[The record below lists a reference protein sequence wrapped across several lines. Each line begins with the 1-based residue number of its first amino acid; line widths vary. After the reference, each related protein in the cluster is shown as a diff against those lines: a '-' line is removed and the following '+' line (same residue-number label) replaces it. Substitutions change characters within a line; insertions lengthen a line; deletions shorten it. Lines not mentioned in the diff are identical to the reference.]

1 MVALPVCVLLAL
13 CPAVRPMTLLPRF
26 DLSPV
31 LGFPFHADD
40 DLQALDSGDDHE
52 NNDLP
57 QRLAATVLAAL
68 ESSQCL
74 ERAVCL
80 LGVGEVV
87 AGSYGG
93 RMALALAALFADETS
108 ERLLAAVSN
117 VAERRDPT
125 RCEDIPC
132 GAE

>member
-1 MVALPVCVLLAL
+1 MVCLRLCVLLAL
-13 CPAVRPMTLLPRF
+13 CPAVLSMALLPQY

-31 LGFPFHADD
+31 LGFPFHVDD
-40 DLQALDSGDDHE
+40 DLQVLDDDQK
-52 NNDLP
+52 NTDLP

-93 RMALALAALFADETS
+93 RMALALAAMFVDEKS
-108 ERLLAAVSN
+108 ERLLGAVSN
-117 VAERRDPT
+117 VVGLRDPA

-132 GAE
+132 GPN